1 MGRPRKMT
9 VEQMISVVDS
19 YYYARA
25 ERNEKRMKCSLIA
38 AYAVELG
45 YHAEGYDFARNMEV
59 REHIE
64 RMKCYAEVEADDY
77 EYNKVVTA
85 YKNLDVTAFIRNNK
99 EHLQLVKSL
108 SELDA
113 YWKRVYEYAD
123 ATAAQ
128 NKKLMQEKAKSEAM
142 LKETIAECDKAK
154 SDNAA
159 LSREK
164 NKLITEN
171 RYLRKMLRTYL
182 YPAVANEILLEEN
195 ELTEADVRATDKA
208 IADMTEFSAPLS
220 LHKSVAH
227 DLAIQSE
234 EDALLNR
241 MWGECDDDY

>member
-45 YHAEGYDFARNMEV
+45 YQAEGYDFARNLEV

-113 YWKRVYEYAD
+113 YWKRVYEHAD
-123 ATAAQ
+123 VIAEQ
-128 NKKLMQEKAKSEAM
+128 NKKLMREKAKAEIL
-142 LKETIAECDKAK
+142 LKETISECESVK
-154 SDNAA
+154 SENA
-159 LSREK
+159 SNSQK
-164 NKLITEN
+164 NNKLIAEN

-195 ELTEADVRATDKA
+195 GLSEADVRATDKA

-227 DLAIQSE
+227 DLSIQSE
-234 EDALLNR
+234 EDALLSR
-241 MWGECDDDY
+241 MWGECDG